1 MKQLKLFN
9 DDKFNIRHQICN
21 KIITYCIKSK
31 SNDNKT
37 TVIKP
42 TKSIKHLIYGT

>member
-31 SNDNKT
+31 SNDNKI
-37 TVIKP
+37 TV
-42 TKSIKHLIYGT
+42 KSTIPIKHLIKL